1 MQRSKAYYVTRG
13 IARLVVL
20 LIQASL
26 VIAGVYAFILWAWA
40 LS

>member
-20 LIQASL
+20 LIQATL
-26 VIAGVYAFILWAWA
+26 VIGAMYAFILWAWA
-40 LS
+40 MS